1 VDVQSG
7 TYKFDKW
14 RYSASIQGKPE
25 EASPLAATGQK
36 GRFIVASI
44 KCHPRFEQILA
55 QRCFFLFLAL
65 LALLVVM
72 PYLVATTQGRVL
84 VGVLN
89 IFILVTAVAAVK
101 RSTLSFA
108 IAILLGLPT
117 LCFQILALQS
127 GLPGHFASSWGF
139 GAAFYAFTIANLLRY
154 VLRRDMMTADKLY
167 GAVAAYLMI
176 AILWAYL
183 YGVLQYFYPGAYA
196 YQGTP
201 QTLDM
206 ADLIF
211 YSFTV
216 LTTAGFGD
224 VTALLIQARFATIL
238 ESVTGVMYVAILI
251 ARLTGVYPIVATKP

>member
-1 VDVQSG
+1 LPIV
-7 TYKFDKW
+7 
-14 RYSASIQGKPE
+14 
-25 EASPLAATGQK
+25 K
-36 GRFIVASI
+36 G
-44 KCHPRFEQILA
+44 HPRLEQILA

-101 RSTLSFA
+101 RSTLSLV

-117 LCFQILALQS
+117 LCWQILALQS
-127 GLPGHFASSWGF
+127 GLPGHFALSWGF
-139 GAAFYAFTIANLLRY
+139 GAAFYAFTIAHLLHY
-154 VLRRDMMTADKLY
+154 VLRRDLMTADKLY

-201 QTLDM
+201 KTLDM

-224 VTALLIQARFATIL
+224 VTALLIQARFATLL
-238 ESVTGVMYVAILI
+238 EAVTGVMYVAILI
-251 ARLTGVYPIVATKP
+251 ARLTGVYPVAATKP